1 MVLIWTLQVVNLQ
14 AQLASLKDQAP
25 QSFVN
30 GSEAV
35 ANPNENWFPELENSS
50 NTVPQFNSYYHINDG
65 GTTSY
70 YENGIM
76 NSNSIRSSNYDQNSG
91 VRDENV
97 SSYGS
102 FEEASPSMSSL
113 DMQTNIR
120 QYWGNFDRDVDELQ
134 SMAFS
139 YVDQHYW
146 VDRAQYVQVKSSS
159 VNISLCQF

>member
-1 MVLIWTLQVVNLQ
+1 M
-14 AQLASLKDQAP
+14 
-25 QSFVN
+25 N
-30 GSEAV
+30 GSEAE
-35 ANPNENWFPELENSS
+35 ANPNENWPQLENSS

-76 NSNSIRSSNYDQNSG
+76 NSNSIGSSNYVQNSG

-139 YVDQHYW
+139 YVNHHY
-146 VDRAQYVQVKSSS
+146 
-159 VNISLCQF
+159 

>member
-1 MVLIWTLQVVNLQ
+1 
-14 AQLASLKDQAP
+14 
-25 QSFVN
+25 
-30 GSEAV
+30 
-35 ANPNENWFPELENSS
+35 
-50 NTVPQFNSYYHINDG
+50 
-65 GTTSY
+65 
-70 YENGIM
+70 M

-113 DMQTNIR
+113 DMQTNVR

-139 YVDQHYW
+139 YVDQHY
-146 VDRAQYVQVKSSS
+146 
-159 VNISLCQF
+159 